1 MNESNSSPS
10 TFSNDNG
17 LSSGDISERSEMI
30 HSSTSDEGVR
40 ADLYLAEQLGLT
52 RSFVQKLIK
61 EGNISITD
69 GRKLKPSTRLGPK
82 EYFHV
87 LIPPAEDLD
96 VRPESVP
103 FTVIHEDDDVLVI
116 DKPAGI
122 VVHPAPGNWHGTLVH
137 GLLYRYPEIGVF
149 NNVIRPGIVH
159 RLDQTTSGLMVIA
172 RNQQAME
179 SLQEQFRDR
188 TVKKSYLA
196 LSCGIPER
204 DRALID
210 LPIGRNP
217 RNRKKMA
224 VVASGRRSQ
233 TLYRV
238 IWSHSGKALIECEL
252 LTGRTHQIR
261 VHLQYIGCPLAG
273 DTLYG
278 GRNIPLIELGRV
290 FLHSWKLQFIH
301 PRSSGQMR
309 FLSPLPETLISS
321 LKDVLSNQGD

>member
-1 MNESNSSPS
+1 MNESNSSTS

-17 LSSGDISERSEMI
+17 LSSGDISERSEII

-61 EGNISITD
+61 EGHITITD
-69 GRKLKPSTRLGPK
+69 GRKLKPSTRLGPT
-82 EYFHV
+82 EYFQV

-103 FTVIHEDDDVLVI
+103 FTVIHEDDDILVI

-172 RNQQAME
+172 RNQLAME

-196 LSCGIPER
+196 LSCGIPEK
-204 DRALID
+204 DIALID

-224 VVASGRRSQ
+224 VVASGRKSQ

-273 DTLYG
+273 DALYG
-278 GRNIPLIELGRV
+278 GRNVPLIELGRV
-290 FLHSWKLQFIH
+290 FLHSWKLQFMH
-301 PRSSGQMR
+301 PRSNREMR
-309 FLSPLPETLISS
+309 FLSPLPETLINS

>member
-1 MNESNSSPS
+1 MTESNGSTF

-17 LSSGDISERSEMI
+17 LSSGDIQEISELI
-30 HSSTSDEGVR
+30 CSSTSDKGVR
-40 ADLYLAEQLGLT
+40 ADLFLAERLGLT
-52 RSFVQKLIK
+52 RSFIQKLIK
-61 EGNISITD
+61 DENITIPD
-69 GRKLKPSTRLGPK
+69 GRKLKPSTRLGSK
-82 EYFHV
+82 ERFNV
-87 LIPPAEDLD
+87 VIPPAEDLD
-96 VRPESVP
+96 VRPENVP
-103 FTVIHEDDDVLVI
+103 YAVIHEDNDMLVI

-137 GLLYRYPEIGVF
+137 GLLYRYPEIGIF

-172 RNQQAME
+172 RNQSAME
-179 SLQEQFRDR
+179 GLQEQFRNR
-188 TVKKSYLA
+188 SVKKTYLA
-196 LSCGIPER
+196 LACGIPEK

-224 VVASGRRSQ
+224 IITSGRDSQ

-238 IWSHSGKALIECEL
+238 IWSHSGKTLMECDL

-261 VHLQYIGCPLAG
+261 VHLHYIGCPLAG

-278 GRNIPLIELGRV
+278 GRNIPLTSLGRV

-301 PRSSGQMR
+301 PVSHSKMR
-309 FLSPLPETLISS
+309 FLSPLPGELTDC
-321 LKDVLSNQGD
+321 LKDVLSNSGG